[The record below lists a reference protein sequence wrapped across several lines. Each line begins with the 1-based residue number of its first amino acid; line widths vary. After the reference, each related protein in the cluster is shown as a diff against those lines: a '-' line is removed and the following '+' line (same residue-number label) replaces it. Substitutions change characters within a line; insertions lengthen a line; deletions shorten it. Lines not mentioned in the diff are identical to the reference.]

1 MLISELLASVLQH
14 ASSFAYN
21 SFIRTSVVGILE
33 ETCGFEV
40 VAPVGLVDSKTLAT
54 ETKWVM
60 RGICPNASHENPC
73 HCLAQD
79 IWVMRVNIR
88 ILEASAPQDDRHRLL
103 A

>member
-1 MLISELLASVLQH
+1 ML
-14 ASSFAYN
+14 AYN
-21 SFIRTSVVGILE
+21 SLIRTSVVGILE
-33 ETCGFEV
+33 ETCAWEV
-40 VAPVGLVDSKTLAT
+40 VAPIGLAACKTLAT

-60 RGICPNASHENPC
+60 PGKVPNTSHENPC

-88 ILEASAPQDDRHRLL
+88 ILEASAPRDGNFVKP